1 MATGASSWGRLLSSA
16 TTSPWWWPGARF
28 TRKVKVETRRNFI
41 VSFKLVDFCPS
52 WSLSLRKGKVT
63 LVSVCSILFMSV
75 LDKGRPPKKNVC
87 FFISLING
95 RWPPPLVFIKLC
107 CAFSE
112 KNVKK
117 CENVRHDKKMRKFV
131 RKMSIHTI
139 KCWKFCN
146 NSDFKGGF

>member
-1 MATGASSWGRLLSSA
+1 MNCHCPPPSFSKDIIESSGRL
-16 TTSPWWWPGARF
+16 P
-28 TRKVKVETRRNFI
+28 E
-41 VSFKLVDFCPS
+41 
-52 WSLSLRKGKVT
+52 
-63 LVSVCSILFMSV
+63 
-75 LDKGRPPKKNVC
+75 KNVC
-87 FFISLING
+87 FFYKSYKQPLT
-95 RWPPPLVFIKLC
+95 PPLVFIKLC